1 MQLIQSTLK
10 VMQGVFQNLFE
21 TVITRLPI
29 TDLIFKKKSLFTS
42 DGIDCKFCSAIFL
55 MVLQYFSIVIF
66 KSCFM
71 TFHLHAECD

>member
-29 TDLIFKKKSLFTS
+29 TDLIFKK
-42 DGIDCKFCSAIFL
+42 
-55 MVLQYFSIVIF
+55 
-66 KSCFM
+66 
-71 TFHLHAECD
+71 